1 MADDRSKMSDE
12 ERRSRVEIEAAYVR
26 KEEKTRSEAPEVES
40 PRSKSGW
47 IGSSTE

>member
-1 MADDRSKMSDE
+1 MADNRSRMSNE
-12 ERRSRVEIEAAYVR
+12 ERRSRVEIEATNVR
-26 KEEKTRSEAPEVES
+26 KEEKTISEAPEVGS